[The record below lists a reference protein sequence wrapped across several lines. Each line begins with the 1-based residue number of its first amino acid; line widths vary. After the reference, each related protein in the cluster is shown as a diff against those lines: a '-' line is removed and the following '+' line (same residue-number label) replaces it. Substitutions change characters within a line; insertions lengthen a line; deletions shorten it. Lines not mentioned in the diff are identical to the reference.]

1 MKEKEKRKKEPGQ
14 GGTGTGKVSASGGL
28 PAMMTLEAVVIL
40 PFCLI
45 VSIAILWIGMLLYN
59 RTAVDYALSVAV
71 IQGGRQAEKEN
82 DEIVS
87 LVRKKAEELLQ
98 GRLVLMD
105 APSLTV
111 SVDMFEVKAE
121 LHGRMK
127 APPLPLIG
135 NMSITADWSVESE
148 KTSPRLKESMIV
160 RTLK

>member
-1 MKEKEKRKKEPGQ
+1 M
-14 GGTGTGKVSASGGL
+14 
-28 PAMMTLEAVVIL
+28 
-40 PFCLI
+40 
-45 VSIAILWIGMLLYN
+45 
-59 RTAVDYALSVAV
+59 

-135 NMSITADWSVESE
+135 NMNITADWSVESE

>member
-1 MKEKEKRKKEPGQ
+1 MKKKEKQKKVPEQ
-14 GGTGTGKVSASGGL
+14 GGMERRSAAVSGGL